1 MASNDEWKTEGHK
14 QARRSII
21 NMFGIAGGDIDDQL
35 KELSS
40 DEVTRLA
47 NVLVRPDLN
56 VRYSPSSEAINIS
69 TGYGSVILDTSDLKT
84 ISAVYVNG
92 QRYNTKDSEQLGGMD
107 EYDVLK
113 NLVGSYDDVVEVL
126 GDPVGK
132 QYTGRSVRRVR
143 KSNVAIDNTPFE
155 EIQQTALDDFQRAGI
170 TYDNIMTEM
179 TSLLKNLPIGAG
191 DVMTELHDN
200 QVDEEDIPHFLVY
213 ESQYNKDIISKLYNY
228 TVDRAE
234 PVYNYEE
241 VARNDDRPGYSFIG
255 ELVDRLG
262 HDKGFYDREQGV
274 LMLQEDGYERK
285 ITNLPNVDEHWI
297 FHNKDI
303 SYIPYYI
310 GYFETGADE
319 RAERLRV
326 IDPVEDALTGVCLQ
340 YDLTKR
346 GDIKFKTI
354 LDVTRN
360 LPDFENHPYG
370 QEILDTLRRKV
381 VLSSK
386 YHETNSLLSDYLNKA
401 DDLGAVALTMLDE
414 EAEGRIDPYGTSN
427 GRNLGSIFYLAYDA
441 KVEADGSI
449 TPGESKFSS
458 VGQLLYNEYADRDN
472 FNRNQMS
479 FNAFLTSK
487 DVQKRNVFIGEFGFW
502 NMEDAIVLTNDLG
515 GTAHVGDKMM
525 DFHGNKSTISVIL
538 SDLSDE
544 EIKERHLEQ
553 AVQFAKDNPNVDII
567 ASPSSIASRLNMGII
582 YEGLNG
588 SKTSDVKLPD
598 GTIIKDGQIELTYMQ
613 LQQTAEHKSKDYAI
627 EGDGRKYSTLLRFAL
642 TSKVGDLYEKGLL
655 NEDVYKQHVDEAA
668 STFQRLGVSF
678 VDNEKLIEPDN
689 VNLYVDAPVTVDMQE
704 FSFLTPAAIRID
716 LMKRMEGNTS
726 INIDLGD
733 IGVESRLYDGVIK
746 DSQGRNVLPISI
758 PEGAT
763 IPYRYMDL
771 FTEISRGNEEGI
783 KQAYKNFSDV
793 DYGALTQKNNI
804 LKDIKTMTYRTDA
817 RTSVIV
823 PDPSLGLTEVR
834 SNVNDTRVICHRDP
848 AIQSGNAMSM
858 INVGGAAPNVLHVN
872 PLMINMQDGDFDGDT
887 EGENAYKNLAL
898 TPEEKDEFF
907 NRSNVIQR
915 INYYG
920 DVHLGTDSSYF
931 KALCKVNDIDT
942 SDITFADGKSS
953 EEIARLVE
961 DKTRQILD
969 SPKSYGAYAISFTD
983 EQTAKDSLCK
993 MADDGIK
1000 GNRADMER
1008 YLEQGYTEDEN
1019 RNIAKALLAKSEW
1032 TGLAGAV
1039 TNKLIS
1045 NLGDEHPEILSVAL
1059 DVTYTMT
1066 QSTLQMKKNAD
1077 KLDTINE
1084 AIQTMKKVM
1093 DGRFSV
1099 EESRETLKTITEG
1112 LIPPAA
1118 IDEFVDKVE
1127 KCQVPGEKF
1136 GYGVI
1141 NNKDMSTMKL
1151 SYTYN
1156 KAFEN
1161 AIQKLGTEE
1170 KGETI

>member
-1 MASNDEWKTEGHK
+1 MANEHAKTEEHK

-21 NMFGIAGGDIDDQL
+21 NVFGIAGSDIDEQL
-35 KELSS
+35 KELSLQ
-40 DEVTRLA
+40 DITRLA
-47 NVLVRPDLN
+47 NIIVRPDLN
-56 VRYSPSSEAINIS
+56 VRYSASAENINI
-69 TGYGSVILDTSDLKT
+69 TTAYGSVVLDATDLKT
-84 ISAVYVNG
+84 ISSVYVNG
-92 QRYNTKDSEQLGGMD
+92 QRYSPKNMNELGGLD
-107 EYDVLK
+107 EYDVLTK
-113 NLVGSYDDVVEVL
+113 LVGSHDDVIEVL

-143 KSNVAIDNTPFE
+143 KPNDMDVDNASFD
-155 EIQQTALDDFQRAGI
+155 EIQQLAFDDFTRAGI
-170 TYDNIMTEM
+170 TYDNIITEM
-179 TSLLKNLPIGAG
+179 TGLLKNLPITAG
-191 DVMTELHDN
+191 DIMTELHDN
-200 QVDEEDIPHFLVY
+200 QVDQADIPHFLVY
-213 ESQYNKDIISKLYNY
+213 NSQYNKEIISKLYNY
-228 TVDRAE
+228 TVERVE

-241 VARNDDRPGYSFIG
+241 VARNDERPGYSFVGDLI
-255 ELVDRLG
+255 DRLG
-262 HDKGFYDREQGV
+262 HDKGFYDREKGV
-274 LMLQEDGYERK
+274 LMLQEDGFERK
-285 ITNLPNVDEHWI
+285 ITNLPNVDEHFI

-310 GYFETGADE
+310 GYFETGTAPRAD
-319 RAERLRV
+319 RLRV

-340 YDLTKR
+340 YELTKR
-346 GDIKFKTI
+346 GDLKFKSI

-370 QEILDTLRRKV
+370 QEILDTLRRKI

-386 YHETNSLLSDYLNKA
+386 YHETNSLLAEYTNKA
-401 DDLGAVALTMLDE
+401 DDLGAVALTMLDD
-414 EAEGRIDPYGTSN
+414 EADGMIDPYGTSN
-427 GRNLGSIFYLAYDA
+427 GRNLGMIFYLAYDA
-441 KVEADGSI
+441 KIESDGSI
-449 TPGESKFSS
+449 TPGESRFSS
-458 VGQLLYNEYADRDN
+458 IGQLLYDEYADRDN

-538 SDLSDE
+538 SNLTDE

-582 YEGLNG
+582 YEGLNNG
-588 SKTSDVKLPD
+588 NTSDVKLPD
-598 GTIIKDGQIELTYMQ
+598 GSVVKNGQIQLTYMQ
-613 LQQTAEHKSKDYAI
+613 LAQTAEHKSKDYAI
-627 EGDGRKYSTLLRFAL
+627 EGEGRKYSNLLRFAL

-655 NEDVYKQHVDEAA
+655 QEDVYRRHLDEAA

-678 VDNEKLIEPDN
+678 VDDEKLIAPDN
-689 VNLYVDAPVTVDMQE
+689 VKLQVDAPVTVDMDD
-704 FSFLTPAAIRID
+704 FAYLTPAAIRID

-733 IGVESRLYDGVIK
+733 IELDSRLYDGPIK
-746 DSQGRNVLPISI
+746 DSQGRNVLPIRV
-758 PEGAT
+758 PDGAT
-763 IPYRYMDL
+763 IPYRYMDV

-783 KQAYKNFSDV
+783 KRAYKDFSNV

-804 LKDIKTMTYRTDA
+804 LKDIKTMTYTTDA

-823 PDPSLGLTEVR
+823 PDPSLKLTEVR
-834 SNVNDTRVICHRDP
+834 SQVQDNRVICHRDP
-848 AIQSGNAMSM
+848 AIQSGNALSM
-858 INVGGAAPNVLHVN
+858 NNVGGGAPNVLHVN

-887 EGENAYKNLAL
+887 EGENGYKNLNL
-898 TPEEKDEFF
+898 SPEEKEEFF

-942 SDITFADGKSS
+942 SDITFADGKTSA
-953 EEIARLVE
+953 EIAHLVE

-1000 GNRADMER
+1000 GKREDMER
-1008 YLEQGYTEDEN
+1008 YLDQGYTQDEN

-1032 TGLAGAV
+1032 TGLAGAI

-1045 NLGDEHPEILSVAL
+1045 NLGEEHPDMLGVAM

-1084 AIQTMKKVM
+1084 SIQMMKKVI
-1093 DGRFSV
+1093 DGRFDI
-1099 EESRETLKTITEG
+1099 EDSRANLKTITNG

-1118 IDEFVDKVE
+1118 IDEFVDKVAA
-1127 KCQVPGEKF
+1127 CQTPGEKF
-1136 GYGVI
+1136 GHGVI
-1141 NNKDMSTMKL
+1141 NNKDMSTIKL

-1161 AIQKLGTEE
+1161 AIKKLGTEE
-1170 KGETI
+1170 KGETL